1 MHFFKS
7 FLSLVAAFILGSTSL
22 HAQDSMVSA
31 QEGAFGG
38 ILIFGGTRNTGLEV
52 VKLLRDQDVP
62 VTVFVR
68 PTSDRSLLE
77 PLGVNFVVGDAM
89 EADSV
94 NAAFAGRS
102 FDAVL
107 TTLGCN
113 LCDVPPDYEGNRNV
127 FDGAVASGVSRVIM
141 VSSIG
146 AGNSRDAMPWIA
158 RLILRESLKLKTQA
172 EAYLQG
178 TVLDYTIVRPG
189 NLKDGEATGT
199 ASLSEDP
206 SVGGVIRRSDLAK
219 LIVDVLDDD
228 AAIGKVYAAVGT
240 DP

>member
-1 MHFFKS
+1 VNIFKS
-7 FLSLVAAFILGSTSL
+7 LLSLGVALMLGLSSV
-22 HAQDSMVSA
+22 QA
-31 QEGAFGG
+31 QEPMGDSDGAAAGG
-38 ILIFGGTRNTGLEV
+38 VLVFGGTRNTGLEV
-52 VKLLRDQDVP
+52 VKLLRERNVP

-68 PTSDRSLLE
+68 PTSDRTLLE
-77 PLGVNFVVGDAM
+77 PLGVGFVVGDAM
-89 EADSV
+89 DVNSV
-94 NAAFAGRS
+94 KAAFEDQS
-102 FDAVL
+102 FGAVL

-127 FDGAVASGVSRVIM
+127 FDGAIASGVSRVIM

-146 AGNSRDAMPWIA
+146 AGDSSDAMPWIA

-172 EAYLQG
+172 EEYLQG
-178 TVLDYTIVRPG
+178 TDLDYTIVRPG
-189 NLKDGEATGT
+189 NLKDGEPTGT

-206 SVGGVIRRSDLAK
+206 SVGGVIRRTDLAG
-219 LIVDVLDDD
+219 LIVGVMDDD

>member
-1 MHFFKS
+1 VNFFKS
-7 FLSLVAAFILGSTSL
+7 FLVAAATLMVGLTSGLAQESTSSQVE
-22 HAQDSMVSA
+22 AA
-31 QEGAFGG
+31 AGG
-38 ILIFGGTRNTGLEV
+38 VLVFGGTRNTGFEV
-52 VKLLRDQDVP
+52 VKILRGQDVP

-68 PTSDRSLLE
+68 PTSDRTLLE

-94 NAAFAGRS
+94 KAAFEGQS

-127 FDGAVASGVSRVIM
+127 FDGASASGVSRVIM

-158 RLILRESLKLKTQA
+158 RFILRESLKLKTQA
-172 EAYLQG
+172 EDYLQG
-178 TVLDYTIVRPG
+178 TELDYTIVRPG
-189 NLKDGEATGT
+189 NLKDGEPTGT
-199 ASLSEDP
+199 ASLSEDA
-206 SVGGVIRRSDLAK
+206 SVGGVIRRSDLAG
-219 LIVDVLDDD
+219 LIVGVMEDE
-228 AAIGKVYAAVGT
+228 AAIGKVYSAVGT